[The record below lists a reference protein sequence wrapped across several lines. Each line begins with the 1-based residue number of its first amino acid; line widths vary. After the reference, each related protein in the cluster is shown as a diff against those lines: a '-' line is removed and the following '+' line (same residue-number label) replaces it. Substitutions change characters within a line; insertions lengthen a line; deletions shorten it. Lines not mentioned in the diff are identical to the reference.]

1 MLREKP
7 FGRTVVE
14 AIACNV
20 PVVGSNTG
28 GINEILQNFAPEW
41 TVNPDDFVE
50 VAKTI
55 IDVTKNSHKQ
65 ELLIKGQNWVEN
77 QCGLENYAL
86 GMIEFTGLN

>member
-41 TVNPDDFVE
+41 TVNPDDSME

-77 QCGLENYAL
+77 QCSLENYAL
-86 GMIEFTGLN
+86 GMIKFTGLN